1 MGQPLAVLLV
11 EDREDDALLI
21 ERCLK
26 RAGYELALTRA
37 DSEESMRACLADKAF
52 DVVLSDYTLPGFSC
66 QRALEVLRS
75 GNHDIPFI
83 ALSGTVSEQAIL
95 TMLRAGA
102 GDYVMK
108 DNLAR
113 LPSAVDREIREAE
126 GRRHRKRLESQLQ
139 QAMKMEAIGRLAGG
153 VAHDF
158 NNLLTVI
165 GGFAQLA
172 LMDENPARAGLE
184 QILLAAERASGLT
197 RQLLAFS
204 RQQEMEPRV
213 FDLNQLVRDMEKML
227 SRLIG
232 EDIEVLSRIGDE
244 TLTVKA
250 DPGQIE
256 QVVMN
261 LAVNSRDAMP
271 NGGKLILSTSRLTLE
286 GTMATM
292 HGLQPDDYCVVS
304 VSDTGAG
311 IPAGVLPHVFEPFY
325 TTKPEGKGTGLG
337 LSTAYG
343 IVRQSG
349 GAIHAYSEPG
359 IGTTM
364 TVYLPATG
372 GKAEPLMPPT
382 VLSMAS
388 GSETVLVAEDDAT
401 VLQLVS
407 YSLSASGFKVLQA
420 TNGEDAIDLLHAQ
433 GPAGVEVLITDVVMP
448 GISGPILAARA
459 SELLPHL
466 KVMFMSGYT
475 EEVIRNYGIAR
486 ENVAFLQKPFAP
498 SELVRKLRQL
508 IGPEKLP
515 ALAGN
520 AQ

>member
-1 MGQPLAVLLV
+1 MGRPLAVLLV

-26 RAGYELALTRA
+26 RAGYEVAITRV
-37 DSEESMRACLADKAF
+37 DSEKSMTAALAGGTF

-66 QRALEVLRS
+66 QEALELLRS
-75 GNHDIPFI
+75 SALDIPFI

-113 LPSAVDREIREAE
+113 LPSAIDREIREAE
-126 GRRHRKRLESQLQ
+126 GRRHRKRLEMQLQ

-165 GGFAQLA
+165 AGFAQLA
-172 LMDENPARAGLE
+172 LMDDNPARAGLE

-204 RQQEMEPRV
+204 RQQSLEPRI

-227 SRLIG
+227 RRLIG
-232 EDIEVLSRIGDE
+232 EDIEVQTSITEDR
-244 TLTVKA
+244 LTVKA

-256 QVVMN
+256 QVVLN

-271 NGGKLILSTSRLTLE
+271 NGGKLILSTTKQAMDGPTATL
-286 GTMATM
+286 
-292 HGLQPDDYCVVS
+292 HGLAPSDYCMIS
-304 VSDTGAG
+304 VSDNGGG
-311 IPAGVLPHVFEPFY
+311 IPARVLPHIFEPFY
-325 TTKPEGKGTGLG
+325 TTKAEGKGTGLG

-343 IVRQSG
+343 IVHQSG
-349 GAIHAYSEPG
+349 GAIQACSEFG

-364 TVYLPATG
+364 TLFLPASSG
-372 GKAEPLMPPT
+372 QSEALMPAT
-382 VLSMAS
+382 VLSMA
-388 GSETVLVAEDDAT
+388 GGTETILVAEDDET
-401 VLQLVS
+401 VLRLVS
-407 YSLSASGFKVLQA
+407 TSLSSSGFKVLQA
-420 TNGEDAIDLLHAQ
+420 RSGEDAIDLLHAQ
-433 GPAGVEVLITDVVMP
+433 GPSGVDVLITDVVMP

-459 SELLPHL
+459 AELLPRL
-466 KVMFMSGYT
+466 KVLFMSGYT
-475 EEVIRNYGIAR
+475 EEVIRNYGVSGQ
-486 ENVAFLQKPFAP
+486 NVSFIQKPFAP

-508 IGPEKLP
+508 IDPEKKP
-515 ALAGN
+515 AMASK
-520 AQ
+520 AR

>member
-184 QILLAAERASGLT
+184 QILLAA
-197 RQLLAFS
+197 
-204 RQQEMEPRV
+204 
-213 FDLNQLVRDMEKML
+213 
-227 SRLIG
+227 
-232 EDIEVLSRIGDE
+232 
-244 TLTVKA
+244 
-250 DPGQIE
+250 
-256 QVVMN
+256 
-261 LAVNSRDAMP
+261 
-271 NGGKLILSTSRLTLE
+271 
-286 GTMATM
+286 
-292 HGLQPDDYCVVS
+292 
-304 VSDTGAG
+304 
-311 IPAGVLPHVFEPFY
+311 
-325 TTKPEGKGTGLG
+325 
-337 LSTAYG
+337 
-343 IVRQSG
+343 
-349 GAIHAYSEPG
+349 
-359 IGTTM
+359 
-364 TVYLPATG
+364 
-372 GKAEPLMPPT
+372 
-382 VLSMAS
+382 
-388 GSETVLVAEDDAT
+388 
-401 VLQLVS
+401 
-407 YSLSASGFKVLQA
+407 
-420 TNGEDAIDLLHAQ
+420 
-433 GPAGVEVLITDVVMP
+433 
-448 GISGPILAARA
+448 
-459 SELLPHL
+459 
-466 KVMFMSGYT
+466 
-475 EEVIRNYGIAR
+475 
-486 ENVAFLQKPFAP
+486 
-498 SELVRKLRQL
+498 
-508 IGPEKLP
+508 
-515 ALAGN
+515 
-520 AQ
+520 